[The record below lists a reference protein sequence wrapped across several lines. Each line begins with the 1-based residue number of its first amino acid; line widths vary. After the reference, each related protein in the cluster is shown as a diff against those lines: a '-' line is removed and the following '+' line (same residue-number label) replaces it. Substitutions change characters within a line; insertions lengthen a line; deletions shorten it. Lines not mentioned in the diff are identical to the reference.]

1 MSSVALTD
9 GKAAPAGPI
18 TLDQQPKTFGLFS
31 MTLFAVSAMLVLD
44 TVATS
49 AAIGVQGLTFWLIL
63 GIVFFIPYGFISAEL
78 GAAWPQE
85 GGIYVWV
92 REAFGGRL
100 ATLTAFLYWIG
111 QPFWAPS
118 VFVLFAGTLS
128 VVFWPSMS
136 QTSAEI
142 VVVALIWV
150 VVLIGILPVTWSKWV
165 NNASAAAKVLVMVGI
180 GAVGIAYAAKHGTA
194 NSFALSQWKPSFGN
208 NWGFL
213 PIIIYS
219 FMGFELMNSAGGA
232 IRKPKRDVPKMILMS
247 GAVLLGAYMLA
258 TFGILAS
265 LKLHDLSIVTGI
277 ADAMKLAFDSILKGF
292 GWLYDALMVVLLFTF
307 FGNMVT
313 WSIGANH
320 SMGATGLDKKA
331 PGVFGHVN
339 QRFRTPDYAFILF
352 GAVATVITVIN
363 YSLFANKQS
372 VFWTIFALSS
382 IIFLLP
388 YLLMFPALIVLRA
401 RQPHTPRPYTVPG
414 GKAGAW
420 LWVIL
425 CEVGVVFAIIAF
437 FWLVPA
443 GTPKLTYWGITVG
456 GTLVSIVIGVWLGR
470 RGDDRM
476 SVAAKVLAEPDASE

>member
-1 MSSVALTD
+1 M
-9 GKAAPAGPI
+9 AATGVPGAAAGRI
-18 TLDQQPKTFGLFS
+18 TLDQQPKTFGLVS

-49 AAIGVQGLTFWLIL
+49 AAIGVQGLTLWVLL
-63 GIVFFIPYGFISAEL
+63 GIVFFIPYGFITAEL

-92 REAFGGRL
+92 REAFGERL

-136 QTSAEI
+136 QTDAEI

-150 VVLIGILPVTWSKWV
+150 IVLIGIMPVSWSKWV
-165 NNASAAAKVLVMVGI
+165 NNASAAAKMTVMVGI
-180 GAVGIAYAAKHGTA
+180 GAVGIAYAVKHGTA
-194 NSFALSQWKPSFGN
+194 NSFAAGQWKPSFGT

-219 FMGFELMNSAGGA
+219 FMGFELMNSAGA
-232 IRKPKRDVPKMILMS
+232 AMKEPRRDVPKMILLS
-247 GAVLLGAYMLA
+247 GAVLLGAYLLA

-277 ADAMKLAFDSILKGF
+277 ADAMKLAFASVLGGF
-292 GWLYDALMVVLLFTF
+292 HWLYQALMVVLLFTF

-320 SMGATGLDKKA
+320 SMAATGLDKRA

-339 QRFRTPDYAFILF
+339 QRFRTPDYAFLLF
-352 GAVATVITVIN
+352 GVVATAIAVLN
-363 YSLFANKQS
+363 YSLFASKES

-388 YLLMFPALIVLRA
+388 YLVMFPAFLLLQA
-401 RQPHTPRPYTVPG
+401 RRPEAPRPYRVPG
-414 GKAGAW
+414 GRAGAW
-420 LWVIL
+420 LCALL
-425 CEVGVVFAIIAF
+425 CQAGVVFAVVAF
-437 FWLVPA
+437 FWLVPD
-443 GTPKLTYWGITVG
+443 GTPRATYWAITGG
-456 GTLVSIVIGVWLGR
+456 GTLLSIVVGLWLAR
-470 RGDDRM
+470 RGE
-476 SVAAKVLAEPDASE
+476 SAPVGPLAADAGTAGR

>member
-1 MSSVALTD
+1 MSAVAPR
-9 GKAAPAGPI
+9 GASAPI

-49 AAIGVQGLTFWLIL
+49 AAIGVQGLTFWLML
-63 GIVFFIPYGFISAEL
+63 GVLFFIPYGFISAEL

-128 VVFWPSMS
+128 VVFWPGMS
-136 QTSAEI
+136 QTAAEI
-142 VVVALIWV
+142 IVVALIWV

-165 NNASAAAKVLVMVGI
+165 NNASAAAKVIVMAGVGV
-180 GAVGIAYAAKHGTA
+180 VGIAYAVKHGTA
-194 NSFALSQWKPSFGN
+194 TSFAAGQWKPSFGA

-219 FMGFELMNSAGGA
+219 FMGFELMNSAGAA
-232 IRKPKRDVPKMILMS
+232 IKNPRRDVPKMILMS

-265 LKLHDLSIVTGI
+265 LKAGDLSIVTGI
-277 ADAMKLAFDSILKGF
+277 ADAMKLSFDSILSGF
-292 GWLYDALMVVLLFTF
+292 GWLYDALMIVLLFTF
-307 FGNMVT
+307 IGNMVT

-339 QRFRTPDYAFILF
+339 QRFRTPDYAFVLF
-352 GAVATVITVIN
+352 GVVATGITVIN
-363 YSLFANKQS
+363 YSLFASKES

-388 YLLMFPALIVLRA
+388 YVVMFPALLVLRA
-401 RQPHTPRPYTVPG
+401 KQPDTPRPYRVPG
-414 GKAGAW
+414 GTAGAW

-425 CEVGVVFAIIAF
+425 CEAGVVFAIVAF
-437 FWLVPA
+437 FWLIPE
-443 GTPKLTYWGITVG
+443 GTPKATYWGITVG
-456 GTLVSIVIGVWLGR
+456 GTLVSIVAGLWLGR
-470 RGDDRM
+470 GGTDATG
-476 SVAAKVLAEPDASE
+476 VTATALAEPEAGE